1 MGEFEI
7 EMKAKI
13 NKKKLSK
20 ISSHVGRLKSRVSEW
35 EGIGA
40 NKYIVQLMKVGYRI
54 PFKIE
59 PPSKVLRYNRSALNV
74 KTSVTKELENLLRKG
89 RFKCQ

>member
-35 EGIGA
+35 EGMGQI
-40 NKYIVQLMKVGYRI
+40 NTLKVGYRI

-74 KTSVTKELENLLRKG
+74 KTFVTKELENLLRKG

>member
-1 MGEFEI
+1 MGEFKI

-35 EGIGA
+35 EGFGA

-74 KTSVTKELENLLRKG
+74 KTFVTKELENLLRKG